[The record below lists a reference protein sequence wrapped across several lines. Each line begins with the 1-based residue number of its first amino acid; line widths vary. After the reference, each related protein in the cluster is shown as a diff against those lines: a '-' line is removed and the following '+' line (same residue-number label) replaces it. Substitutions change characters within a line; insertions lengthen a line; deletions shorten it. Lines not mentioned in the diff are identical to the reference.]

1 MIKLLSKSVADKIAA
16 GEVVERPLSIV
27 KELVENSIDAGATSI
42 IVEIKDGGKT
52 YIRISDNGE
61 GIEPDQCKLAF
72 LRHATSKIE
81 KAEDLDEIY
90 TLGFRGEA
98 LASIAAVSR
107 VEMITKRKDNK
118 LGRKVLINGGEF
130 LLDEGFGCPDGTTM
144 IVQDLFY
151 NTPARRKFLKSTNA
165 ESAAVTEFITQ
176 VALAYPEI
184 KFRMIVNERILFA
197 TNGKG
202 DRLKTI
208 GNLTSK
214 VHTDKLIPFKIED
227 QGITVEGYISG
238 PGESK
243 SSRKYQIF
251 FVNGRV
257 INSKVIEKGISQAYR
272 ERLFDGRYPICY
284 LFINIPADTMD
295 VNIHP
300 NKREVRFHDDN
311 LITDVVRDSIIATL
325 NSKEAIPEIEKKEKL
340 FTFKDYTKDH
350 ERPVLKEEPLQI
362 EDLPKKEII
371 QGKDSSHSETLDI
384 PKSESIKV
392 VKDSVDINS
401 LLSNYEK
408 SVKTSDNIYGNRE
421 APSVTYVKEE
431 PVVPLQGTMETAAA
445 KKFDFTKLEV
455 VGQFFSTYIQ
465 LKDDDAIYFIDQ
477 HAAHERIY
485 YEKIL
490 NQYNS
495 EDKMRQQILLPI
507 TFDVSFADKEKE
519 EKWLPPLNEMGFT
532 VDEFGPL
539 SYRVTEIPMF
549 FSIGEAEDFLNDYV
563 DSIGSYKD
571 FTDTKTLD
579 KIATKACKAAVK
591 ANDALTKEEIQHLLK
606 DMSNCENPFSCPHGR
621 PTFIKITQSDMEK
634 RFKRK

>member
-27 KELVENSIDAGATSI
+27 KELVENSIDAGSTNI

-107 VEMITKRKDNK
+107 VEMITKRKENK

-176 VALAYPEI
+176 IALAYPEI
-184 KFRMIVNERILFA
+184 KFRMIVNDRILFA

-214 VHTDKLIPFKIED
+214 VHTDKLIPFNIKNN
-227 QGITVEGYISG
+227 GISVEGYVSG

-243 SSRKYQIF
+243 SSRKYQTF

-311 LITDVVRDSIIATL
+311 IIVDVVRESIISAL
-325 NSKEAIPEIEKKEKL
+325 NSKEAVPEIEKKDNPFK
-340 FTFKDYTKDH
+340 FKDYTKVSESKTVEDPLQFSNT
-350 ERPVLKEEPLQI
+350 EIKPTSTEIKPVLAKKKNISDTKVKNIKE
-362 EDLPKKEII
+362 
-371 QGKDSSHSETLDI
+371 
-384 PKSESIKV
+384 
-392 VKDSVDINS
+392 SVDINS
-401 LLSNYEK
+401 LLSNYET
-408 SVKTSDNIYGNRE
+408 SVKTPDNVYGNRE
-421 APSVTYVKEE
+421 IPKADYVKEE
-431 PVVPLQGTMETAAA
+431 IDP
-445 KKFDFTKLEV
+445 KKFDFTKLDI

-465 LKDDDAIYFIDQ
+465 LKDEEAIYFIDQ

-490 NQYNS
+490 DQYNS
-495 EDKMRQQILLPI
+495 DDKLRQQILLPI
-507 TFDVSFADKEKE
+507 TFDVTFADKEKE
-519 EKWLPPLNEMGFT
+519 ENWLPPLNKMGFT

-549 FSIGEAEDFLNDYV
+549 FSMGEAEDFLNDYI
-563 DSIGSYKD
+563 DNIGSYKD
-571 FTDTKTLD
+571 FADTKTLD

-591 ANDALTKEEIQHLLK
+591 ANDVLTKEEIEHLLK
-606 DMSNCENPFSCPHGR
+606 DMSNCKNPFSCPHGR
-621 PTFIKITQSDMEK
+621 PTFIKLTKSDMEK

>member
-27 KELVENSIDAGATSI
+27 KELVENSIDAGSTSI

-107 VEMITKRKDNK
+107 VEMITKRKEHK

-176 VALAYPEI
+176 IALAYPEI
-184 KFRMIVNERILFA
+184 KFRMIVNDRILFA

-214 VHTDKLIPFKIED
+214 VHTDKLIPFNIKNN
-227 QGITVEGYISG
+227 GISVEGYVSG

-243 SSRKYQIF
+243 SSRKYQTF

-311 LITDVVRDSIIATL
+311 IIVDVVRESIISAL
-325 NSKEAIPEIEKKEKL
+325 NSKEAVPEIEKKDNPFK
-340 FTFKDYTKDH
+340 FKDYTKVS
-350 ERPVLKEEPLQI
+350 ESKTVEEPLQVSNTEI
-362 EDLPKKEII
+362 KPTSTEIKPVLAEKQIISDTKVKNIKE
-371 QGKDSSHSETLDI
+371 
-384 PKSESIKV
+384 
-392 VKDSVDINS
+392 SVDINS
-401 LLSNYEK
+401 LLSNYET
-408 SVKTSDNIYGNRE
+408 SVKTPDNVYGNRE
-421 APSVTYVKEE
+421 IPKAEYVKEE
-431 PVVPLQGTMETAAA
+431 IDP
-445 KKFDFTKLEV
+445 KRFDFTKLEI

-465 LKDDDAIYFIDQ
+465 LKDEEAIYFVDQ

-490 NQYNS
+490 DQYNS
-495 EDKMRQQILLPI
+495 DDKLRQQILLPI
-507 TFDVSFADKEKE
+507 TFDVTFADKEKE
-519 EKWLPPLNEMGFT
+519 DNWLPPLNKMGFT

-549 FSIGEAEDFLNDYV
+549 FSMGEAEDFLNDYI
-563 DSIGSYKD
+563 DNIGSYKD

-591 ANDALTKEEIQHLLK
+591 ANDVLTKEEIEHLLK
-606 DMSNCENPFSCPHGR
+606 DMSNCKNPFSCPHGR
-621 PTFIKITQSDMEK
+621 PTFIKLTKSDMEK